1 MRIIGPVLRTENRHI
16 QMEMG
21 DVFSGTKSTSAEF
34 SCQRQWLTFLSKV
47 SADVLSQQLIMPLI
61 SVTHLAFTS
70 ADPVSE
76 LSQTDLEKV
85 CARIAFL
92 LPFTKQISSC
102 VHSLWIKLGE
112 PLVGVWIPTS
122 NMP

>member
-1 MRIIGPVLRTENRHI
+1 
-16 QMEMG
+16 MEMG

-34 SCQRQWLTFLSKV
+34 TCRRQWLTFLSKV

-92 LPFTKQISSC
+92 LPFTKPTSSC

>member
-1 MRIIGPVLRTENRHI
+1 MRITGPGLRTENRVV
-16 QMEMG
+16 QMEVG
-21 DVFSGTKSTSAEF
+21 DVLSGTKSVDAEF
-34 SCQRQWLTFLSKV
+34 TCRTHCLTFLAKV

-85 CARIAFL
+85 CARITFL
-92 LPFTKQISSC
+92 LSFTQPASSC
-102 VHSLWIKLGE
+102 AYSLWTKLGE
-112 PLVGVWIPTS
+112 QLVGVWIRTS